1 MLLPRTW
8 NMPRATAPGQGI
20 LSACAS
26 CMTSPNRRTTYM
38 VARIAYSA
46 TATEFAAT
54 TFATGMPSSRA
65 ASRSMVSSPTPTHCS
80 SLMPRR
86 RSRVSRFIGEWTAS
100 STASAPAAIASSM
113 SAGLA
118 TLRRS
123 QCGGR
128 GGTIASGS
136 GPGGRQQMTFI
147 GAGAV
152 LRSMAP
158 T

>member
-1 MLLPRTW
+1 
-8 NMPRATAPGQGI
+8 
-20 LSACAS
+20 
-26 CMTSPNRRTTYM
+26 M

-80 SLMPRR
+80 SLMPRS
-86 RSRVSRFIGEWTAS
+86 RSRVLRSIGEWTAS

-123 QCGGR
+123 QCGGQR
-128 GGTIASGS
+128 RDDRLGS

-147 GAGAV
+147 GAGET
-152 LRSMAP
+152 LQSMALANID
-158 T
+158 